1 MGYNQGYNANA
12 YKSTNIRT
20 ASQGHL
26 VVLLYE
32 EAVRQLTAAS
42 GLFDTDETVAAKYIE
57 TFNKCLQKTQAI
69 ITELQVSLNM
79 EKGGE
84 IAQNL
89 MSLYVYFNNELM
101 SANINQDKKKVDFI
115 LNMMSQLTDSW
126 RQVANSTAN
135 APAAAVPNVLNIE
148 G

>member
-1 MGYNQGYNANA
+1 MGLNQAYNA
-12 YKSTNIRT
+12 YKSTNVRT

-32 EAVRQLTAAS
+32 EAVRQLTTAS
-42 GLFDTDETVAAKYIE
+42 GLFETDETISAQHIE
-57 TFNKCLQKTQAI
+57 LFNKCLQKSQAI

-84 IAQNL
+84 IARNL

-101 SANINQDKKKVDFI
+101 SANINHNKEKVDFI
-115 LNMMSQLTDSW
+115 LTMMKQLTDSW
-126 RQVANSTAN
+126 RQVASSTAN

>member
-1 MGYNQGYNANA
+1 MGYNQAYNA
-12 YKSTNIRT
+12 YKSTNVRT
-20 ASQGHL
+20 ASQGQL

-42 GLFDTDETVAAKYIE
+42 GLFETDETITAQHIE
-57 TFNKCLQKTQAI
+57 VLNKCLQKSQAI

-84 IAQNL
+84 IARNL

-101 SANINQDKKKVDFI
+101 SANINHSKKKIDFV
-115 LNMMSQLTDSW
+115 LTMMKQLTDSW

-135 APAAAVPNVLNIE
+135 APATAVPNVLNIE

>member
-1 MGYNQGYNANA
+1 MGYNQAYNA
-12 YKSTNIRT
+12 YKSTSVRT

-32 EAVRQLTAAS
+32 EAVRQLTVAAS
-42 GLFDTDETVAAKYIE
+42 LFDSDGTINAPDIE
-57 TFNKCLQKTQAI
+57 KFNNSLQKTQAI

-84 IAQNL
+84 IARNL

-101 SANINQDKKKVDFI
+101 SANINHDKKKVDFV
-115 LNMMSQLTDSW
+115 LDMLKQLTDSW
-126 RQVANSTAN
+126 RQAANSTAN
-135 APAAAVPNVLNIE
+135 APAATVTNILNIE